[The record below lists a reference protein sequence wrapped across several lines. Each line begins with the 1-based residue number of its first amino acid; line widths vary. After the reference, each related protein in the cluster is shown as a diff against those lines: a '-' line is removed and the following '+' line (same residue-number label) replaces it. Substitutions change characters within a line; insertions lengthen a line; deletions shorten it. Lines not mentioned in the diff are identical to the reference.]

1 MLRRSPR
8 TVVFRT
14 LRAVLRELIEPLW
27 LPIFVLVAVGV
38 MVWRRGLTRWARIT
52 GTAALAVLWLVSTPF
67 AAFVLELPLATESQ
81 VDDDWSPDFIYVLAG
96 GYDIGDLAEEDAN
109 GLETTRRVNRGVQ
122 LWREHRDATI
132 VMAGGQPG
140 MDGLRAAEQ
149 QGLLMQAQAER
160 LGVPEASIVIDSVS
174 LNTNGHAKV
183 ARDAR
188 LHGTDARLAIVTSDF
203 HLRRARREF
212 SRFFSDIRLF
222 GSDPAIT
229 DDSWSDLSPA
239 SLVPRV
245 DALHDS
251 TTYLRE
257 YIALMLSDIRN

>member
-1 MLRRSPR
+1 
-8 TVVFRT
+8 
-14 LRAVLRELIEPLW
+14 VLRQLVEPLW
-27 LPIFVLVAVGV
+27 LLIFVLAAVWFAL
-38 MVWRRGLTRWARIT
+38 WRRSLTRWSRIA
-52 GTAALAVLWLVSTPF
+52 GTSALAALWLVSTPF
-67 AAFVLELPLATESQ
+67 AAFVLELPLATESR
-81 VDDDWSPDFIYVLAG
+81 VDADWSPEFIYVLAG
-96 GYDIGDLAEEDAN
+96 GYDIGDLAEGDAN

-122 LWREHRDATI
+122 LWQSHPNATL

-140 MDGLRAAEQ
+140 MDGLRAPEQ

-160 LGVPEASIVIDSVS
+160 LGVPDTSIVIDSVS

-183 ARDAR
+183 ARDAG
-188 LHGTDARLAIVTSDF
+188 LHGTDARLAVVTSDF

-239 SLVPRV
+239 SLIPRA
-245 DALHDS
+245 DALRDS

-257 YIALMLSDIRN
+257 YVALVLSDIRN

>member
-1 MLRRSPR
+1 
-8 TVVFRT
+8 
-14 LRAVLRELIEPLW
+14 VLRQLVEPLW
-27 LPIFVLVAVGV
+27 LPIIVLAGVWGV
-38 MVWRRGLTRWARIT
+38 MWRRTLTRWTRIS
-52 GTAALAVLWLVSTPF
+52 GTVALAALWLASTPLT
-67 AAFVLELPLATESQ
+67 AFVLEIPLATESSI
-81 VDDDWSPDFIYVLAG
+81 DDDWSPAYIYVLAG
-96 GYDIGDLAEEDAN
+96 GYDIGDYPEEDAN

-132 VMAGGQPG
+132 VMAGSQPG
-140 MDGLRAAEQ
+140 MDGLRAPEQ

-160 LGVPEASIVIDSVS
+160 LGVPAASIVIDSVS

-183 ARDAR
+183 ARDAG

-212 SRFFSDIRLF
+212 SRFFSDIRLY
-222 GSDPAIT
+222 GSDPVIT

-239 SLVPRV
+239 SLFPRV
-245 DALHDS
+245 DALRDS

-257 YIALMLSDIRN
+257 YVALVLSDLRN

>member
-1 MLRRSPR
+1 MLRDL
-8 TVVFRT
+8 V
-14 LRAVLRELIEPLW
+14 EPLW
-27 LPIFVLVAVGV
+27 LPIFVLAVV
-38 MVWRRGLTRWARIT
+38 WFAWWRRSLTRWSRIT

-67 AAFVLELPLATESQ
+67 AAFVLEIPLATESR

-96 GYDIGDLAEEDAN
+96 GYDIGDLAEADTN

-122 LWREHRDATI
+122 LWREHRGATI

-140 MDGLRAAEQ
+140 MGGLRVPEQ

-160 LGVPEASIVIDSVS
+160 LGVPETSIVIDSVS

-183 ARDAR
+183 ARDAG

-212 SRFFSDIRLF
+212 SRFFGDIRLY
-222 GSDPAIT
+222 GSDPEIT

-239 SLVPRV
+239 SMIPRV
-245 DALHDS
+245 DALRDS

-257 YIALMLSDIRN
+257 YVALMLSDIRN